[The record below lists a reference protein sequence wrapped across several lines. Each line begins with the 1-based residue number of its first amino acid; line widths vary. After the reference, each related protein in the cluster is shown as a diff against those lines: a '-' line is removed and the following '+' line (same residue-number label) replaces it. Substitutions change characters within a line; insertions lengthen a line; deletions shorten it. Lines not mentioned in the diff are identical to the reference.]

1 MLRAYLLLFIFNT
14 TGTNAWTVRC
24 YQITVTGTGT
34 ASPAGV
40 VFPGAYS
47 ATDPGIQINI
57 YQALSTYVAPGP
69 AVISG
74 GTEAIAGK
82 AGSAVTA
89 TAGAPAATSVTKAVV
104 SSAAATTKTAV
115 SSAAATTKAPAS
127 STLVTAVKPTTS
139 AGTGACSAVKQYEQ
153 CGGSGF
159 AGCTTCAG
167 SAKCVVLNSYYSQC
181 Q

>member
-1 MLRAYLLLFIFNT
+1 MRNS
-14 TGTNAWTVRC
+14 C

-34 ASPAGV
+34 SSPAGV
-40 VFPGAYS
+40 LFPGAYK

-74 GTEAIAGK
+74 GTEAVAGK

-89 TAGAPAATSVTKAVV
+89 TAGVPVATSVTKAVV
-104 SSAAATTKTAV
+104 SSAAATTQ
-115 SSAAATTKAPAS
+115 APVS
-127 STLVTAVKPTTS
+127 STLATSVKPTTS
-139 AGTGACSAVKQYEQ
+139 AGTGACTAVKQYDQ

-159 AGCTTCAG
+159 TGCTTCAG
-167 SAKCVVLNSYYSQC
+167 SAKCVALNSFYSQC

>member
-1 MLRAYLLLFIFNT
+1 MLIT
-14 TGTNAWTVRC
+14 TGTKTWMISC
-24 YQITVTGTGT
+24 YQITVTGSGT
-34 ASPAGV
+34 SSPAGV
-40 VFPGAYS
+40 VFPGAYK

-74 GTEAIAGK
+74 GTEAVAGK

-104 SSAAATTKTAV
+104 SSAAATTK
-115 SSAAATTKAPAS
+115 AAAS
-127 STLVTAVKPTTS
+127 STLATAVKPTTS

-159 AGCTTCAG
+159 VGCTTCAG